1 MFKYNFAQY
10 VDEIPKKFNG
20 IVGEMIAKQ
29 DKKGLAE
36 KYIKEFELQP
46 VLQRKADVWG
56 SGSSQAA
63 KLHSLFRTS
72 LAVSCSVSRAR
83 LPALRMRRFSS
94 LTSRRP
100 TLTSSSASMPL
111 ALSEAWPQ
119 SPSACIFTQ
128 NDSHSNIV

>member
-56 SGSSQAA
+56 SGSS
-63 KLHSLFRTS
+63 
-72 LAVSCSVSRAR
+72 
-83 LPALRMRRFSS
+83 
-94 LTSRRP
+94 
-100 TLTSSSASMPL
+100 
-111 ALSEAWPQ
+111 
-119 SPSACIFTQ
+119 
-128 NDSHSNIV
+128 